1 MTKKKFGITA
11 KLILIFSIMLVII
24 MIFIMQNTNRNTESI
39 LHNNSETQLTES
51 AGLLADQVNSVL
63 QSRID
68 LLNTLARRPELNQ
81 YEIGSAELTAF
92 LTTEGKKMNFRNV
105 FVANVNGK
113 IYMTNGTAED
123 ATKDATYAPALK
135 GITSFSEPMQRS
147 DSFLMNVTIPV
158 MDDNGKVKCVLIGTQ
173 DIAEFSNIVSTSTYT
188 SFILS
193 TTGEF
198 VAHKDTD
205 MIKQDNLSDNEKK
218 VVEENK
224 KKNES
229 NIKTVLGSESG
240 YTNWILQ
247 RDGSKQYIGY
257 ATIPL
262 TKWKVTVVQPQSVVK
277 EAVTTQITENT
288 ILSLI
293 LMIIGIAV
301 VTIVSKLLTKRIKAI
316 SDFLDRL
323 SSGDFSQP
331 VDQKLI
337 NGTDEIGVAARATET
352 MRQSVTA
359 ILEMLTRSIHQLED
373 GAKTL
378 GTVSSE
384 TQQSTNGIAHATHE
398 MSAGVQDQTND
409 LVNILDI
416 INAFGT
422 KIQTAVETIAKVQD
436 QTRMVGDEVSHGNEN
451 ASELNASVQNV
462 TASFR
467 EFSDKISGL
476 NANVAD
482 ITNITMLINNIAGQ
496 TNLLALN
503 ASIEAARAG
512 DAGRGFAVVAD
523 EIRQLAEQC
532 RQSADEINRMIASIE
547 NETLALIDESNSLNN
562 ELSGQITNIN
572 STVESYSVMTK
583 TIYDMI
589 DNISDISG
597 QVINI
602 GEEKNNIISRVE
614 NVTAVGEEITASTEE
629 ISANSEYVKE
639 SADHVEQSAIHL
651 SELSDTINK
660 EISRFTI

>member
-105 FVANVNGK
+105 FVADVNGK

-398 MSAGVQDQTND
+398 MSAGVQDQT
-409 LVNILDI
+409 
-416 INAFGT
+416 
-422 KIQTAVETIAKVQD
+422 
-436 QTRMVGDEVSHGNEN
+436 RMVGDEVSHGNEN

-532 RQSADEINRMIASIE
+532 RQSVDEINRMIASIE

>member
-39 LHNNSETQLTES
+39 LHNNSEPQLTES

-105 FVANVNGK
+105 FVADVNGK
-113 IYMTNGTAED
+113 IYMTNDTAED

-384 TQQSTNGIAHATHE
+384 TQQSTNGIAHATHD
-398 MSAGVQDQTND
+398 MSAG
-409 LVNILDI
+409 
-416 INAFGT
+416 
-422 KIQTAVETIAKVQD
+422 VQD

-532 RQSADEINRMIASIE
+532 RQSVDEINRMIASIE

>member
-105 FVANVNGK
+105 FVADVNGK
-113 IYMTNGTAED
+113 IYMTNDTAED

-384 TQQSTNGIAHATHE
+384 TQQSTNGIAHATHD
-398 MSAGVQDQTND
+398 MSAG
-409 LVNILDI
+409 
-416 INAFGT
+416 
-422 KIQTAVETIAKVQD
+422 VQD

>member
-39 LHNNSETQLTES
+39 LHNNSEPQLTES

-105 FVANVNGK
+105 FVADVNGK
-113 IYMTNGTAED
+113 IYMTNDTAED

-398 MSAGVQDQTND
+398 MSAGVQDQT
-409 LVNILDI
+409 
-416 INAFGT
+416 
-422 KIQTAVETIAKVQD
+422 
-436 QTRMVGDEVSHGNEN
+436 RMVGDEVSHGNEN

-532 RQSADEINRMIASIE
+532 RQSVDEINRMIASIE